1 MLPQGAAGV
10 FHHGGVEFVHPL
22 QGHVGLAH
30 EEEGFQDVFLH
41 IDGGVVFP
49 RENLFQGREFVLPG
63 NAAHH
68 GQGLDAVVIRA
79 LVPGRPVTGSVPA
92 GGVEPPGDV
101 LHHVFQQDH
110 VGRSVEHVGEGQLS
124 FQGQVVPQDSL
135 GIPILVFA
143 GIGPVPVTLAV
154 KRHAVFVQLP
164 GLQEIAAHP
173 VINRRH
179 KGRIT
184 AVPIILMETV
194 PAHGGQHLHGKF
206 RYVIAG
212 RDGSVEGAI
221 GLLPVDQLVNTLAG
235 QGPRGG
241 AQGVK
246 SHSQLVHLI
255 APPLGAFAVGAV
267 VIRVPHAH
275 HQGAGRFLPVRIQEG
290 VVAGEGTGKLRV
302 VRSLA
307 VAHFQHFHPFGDVI
321 EHLLPVHPAE
331 MLVFLYALAGNVF
344 RAHAL
349 LFSHGQ
355 VVGVDANH
363 LSRRRFNFQPGR
375 EVPVVGEGADQRSV
389 LHLGLFVGA
398 ASVVFP
404 LGNGTFYQGAQGRL
418 SGGET
423 QFHRTS
429 EPFGVLAQIPVKG
442 IGAGIEADIAFR
454 QTVIGNG
461 TGSGLVAVLDA
472 GFPGFVRKNF
482 YAISDGFEEQGCHA
496 AVQVAEAVAA
506 QVPDQNGNQIFARA
520 QPRGDIH
527 RIYIAVAGG
536 GTAFQTAFI
545 DSQFAVDPQ
554 PVFGVGRNAGGQAL
568 GNLVQVNPLAEGNPF
583 VGAAVALLLG
593 NPSGPPD
600 GFLRQGEETGTEGQN
615 QE

>member
-1 MLPQGAAGV
+1 
-10 FHHGGVEFVHPL
+10 
-22 QGHVGLAH
+22 
-30 EEEGFQDVFLH
+30 
-41 IDGGVVFP
+41 
-49 RENLFQGREFVLPG
+49 
-63 NAAHH
+63 
-68 GQGLDAVVIRA
+68 
-79 LVPGRPVTGSVPA
+79 
-92 GGVEPPGDV
+92 
-101 LHHVFQQDH
+101 
-110 VGRSVEHVGEGQLS
+110 
-124 FQGQVVPQDSL
+124 
-135 GIPILVFA
+135 
-143 GIGPVPVTLAV
+143 
-154 KRHAVFVQLP
+154 
-164 GLQEIAAHP
+164 
-173 VINRRH
+173 
-179 KGRIT
+179 
-184 AVPIILMETV
+184 METV

-275 HQGAGRFLPVRIQEG
+275 HQGTGRFLPVRIQEG

-331 MLVFLYALAGNVF
+331 MLVFLHALAGNVF
-344 RAHAL
+344 CADAL
-349 LFSHGQ
+349 LCTHGQ
-355 VVGVDANH
+355 VVGMDADD
-363 LSRRRFNFQPGR
+363 LSRRRFYLEERR
-375 EVPVVGEGADQRSV
+375 EMTVVGEGADQGPV
-389 LHLGLFVGA
+389 HHLGLFIGT
-398 ASVVFP
+398 ASVRFP
-404 LGNGTFYQGAQGRL
+404 QGDGPFHQGTQGRL

-429 EPFGVLAQIPVKG
+429 QPFGILAQIPVKG
-442 IGAGIEADIAFR
+442 VGAGIEADIAFG
-454 QTVIGNG
+454 QAVIGFG
-461 TGSGLVAVLDA
+461 TGSGLVAVMDA
-472 GFPGFVRKNF
+472 GFPGFVRKNLHPVGL
-482 YAISDGFEEQGCHA
+482 GFEEQGCHA
-496 AVQVAEAVAA
+496 AIQVAEAVAA

-536 GTAFQTAFI
+536 GTAFESAFI
-545 DSQFAVDPQ
+545 DGQFAVDPQ
-554 PVFGVGRNAGGQAL
+554 PVFGIGGDAGGKAL
-568 GNLVQVNPLAEGNPF
+568 RYLVQFDPFAESNPF
-583 VGAAVALLLG
+583 VGAAVALGLG
-593 NPSGPPD
+593 NPSGPPG
-600 GFLRQGEETGTEGQN
+600 GFLRQGEETGTEGQK